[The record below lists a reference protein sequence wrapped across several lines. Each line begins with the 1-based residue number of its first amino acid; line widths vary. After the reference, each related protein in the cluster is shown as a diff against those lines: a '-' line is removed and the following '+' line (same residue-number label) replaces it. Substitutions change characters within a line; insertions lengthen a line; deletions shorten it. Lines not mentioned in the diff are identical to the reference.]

1 VTITAAPPLAD
12 GRAPARPTLA
22 VLTWVELRKMVDTR
36 SGRWLLIV
44 TAFLDLAL
52 VVTTLIWGHGSDTG
66 LASLFVIAAL
76 PPTVVLPI
84 LGVLIVT
91 AEWSQRTAL
100 TTFLLVPLRSRV
112 LLAKLGATLAFS
124 LLATVLALVVG
135 GVGTAAGAVLDRGDA
150 GWSVSLALVGYA
162 VLNLLLGGVMGVAFG
177 MALLSSPLAIVA
189 LLGLPLAWSV
199 VGGLVPAL
207 HGPARWLD
215 INETT
220 SPLLENTM
228 TGPAWAH
235 LATSVL
241 VWVAVP
247 LAVGWWRVLRDELS

>member
-1 VTITAAPPLAD
+1 VTITAAPPLAA
-12 GRAPARPTLA
+12 GPAPTRPGLA
-22 VLTWVELRKMVDTR
+22 VLTRVELRKMVDTR
-36 SGRWLLIV
+36 SGRWLLGA
-44 TAFLDLAL
+44 TALIDLVL
-52 VVTTLIWGHGSDTG
+52 VVATLIWGHGRDTG
-66 LASLFVIAAL
+66 LATLFVIAAL
-76 PPTVVLPI
+76 PPSVVLPI

-112 LLAKLGATLAFS
+112 LMAKLGATLAFS

-135 GVGTAAGAVLDRGDA
+135 GVGTAAGAVLDRGDG

-177 MALLSSPLAIVA
+177 MALRSSPLAIVA
-189 LLGLPLAWSV
+189 LLGLPLVWSV

-228 TGPAWAH
+228 TGTAWAH

-247 LAVGWWRVLRDELS
+247 LAAGWCRVLRDELS